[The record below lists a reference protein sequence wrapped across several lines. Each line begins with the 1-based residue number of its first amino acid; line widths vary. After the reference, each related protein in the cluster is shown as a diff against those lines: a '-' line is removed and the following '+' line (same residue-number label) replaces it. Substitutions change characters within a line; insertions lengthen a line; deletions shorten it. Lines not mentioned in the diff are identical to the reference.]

1 MKMNE
6 SQLLVNKVNTWIS
19 MKIKQVAA
27 SRLVKVEKLARVSQ
41 SGPDKERLH
50 GQFRL
55 CVHPVSTSEAA
66 SEARLYKKT
75 HENVEHGI
83 SNLYFSSAFFG

>member
-1 MKMNE
+1 
-6 SQLLVNKVNTWIS
+6 

-27 SRLVKVEKLARVSQ
+27 SGLVKVEKLARVSQ
-41 SGPDKERLH
+41 SGPDKERIH

-75 HENVEHGI
+75 HENVEFHTCT
-83 SNLYFSSAFFG
+83 SAVLSLGRREIMTTCR